1 MKMSRPYHFVK
12 KGHIIRV
19 LINLDDID
27 WETIDWE
34 TIDLEED
41 FIFLA
46 LLRNGNTNANVN
58 ANVKYK
64 KKHVK
69 GKS

>member
-12 KGHIIRV
+12 KGRIIRV
-19 LINLDDID
+19 LINLDD
-27 WETIDWE
+27 IDWE

-46 LLRNGNTNANVN
+46 LLSNGNSNANVN